1 MTGRNA
7 FVGLAM
13 AQAVRLWEE
22 QTGEGNVGAAV
33 EVEGVVRKAGEV
45 AVWLW
50 ERRGEGRGRGGGGG
64 GGWEGEKRGE
74 DMV

>member
-1 MTGRNA
+1 MMTGRNA

-22 QTGEGNVGAAV
+22 QRGEGNVGAAV

-50 ERRGEGRGRGGGGG
+50 ERRGEGRGRGGGEA
-64 GGWEGEKRGE
+64 WEGEKRGE